1 MTHKDMLQA
10 AFDSRDLDLLV
21 ALFDERIVWLGLPR
35 GYEDDDGADDAQP
48 EAHDHEQPAMC
59 TSREEVRAVL
69 VEFLASGRTGHP
81 VVLSEAGDSAV
92 VDPRPE
98 PPLAFPLHQA
108 FTFRGDRVVL
118 IQDYP
123 DRAAALADM
132 APRDPAR

>member
-1 MTHKDMLQA
+1 MSHMDMLQA
-10 AFDSRDLDLLV
+10 AFDSRDLDELL
-21 ALFDERIVWLGLPR
+21 ALFDERIVWLGLPDAYQR
-35 GYEDDDGADDAQP
+35 DDAVDNHEQG
-48 EAHDHEQPAMC
+48 AHDHEHPPMC

-69 VEFLASGRTGHP
+69 GEFLASGRTGHP
-81 VVLSEAGDSAV
+81 VVLSVSGDSAV

-123 DRAAALADM
+123 DRAAALADV
-132 APRDPAR
+132 APLDHA

>member
-1 MTHKDMLQA
+1 MSHADKLQG
-10 AFDSRDLDLLV
+10 AFDSRDLDELL
-21 ALFDERIVWLGLPR
+21 ALFDERIVWIGLPQ
-35 GYEDDDGADDAQP
+35 EDDDHGADDHEP
-48 EAHDHEQPAMC
+48 EAHDHEHPPMC

-69 VEFLASGRTGHP
+69 VEFLASGRTGRP
-81 VVLSEAGDSAV
+81 VVLSEAGDSVV

-123 DRAAALADM
+123 DRAAALADL
-132 APRDPAR
+132 APLDQT